1 MNKGGRS
8 VTVHASKPQVPI
20 CCRRKAGVVTLT
32 ASTAKGEQEASYEQF
47 HFPGEDLNRYFSAS
61 WITLLYALRG
71 RKNVDLVREAE
82 DRSWYAAN
90 EPKLRLQFLRIPPI
104 VGIEHGD
111 ELSPCH
117 GDSQVAGSSFA
128 EILGISDILDARI
141 FTRELRDDVRRIIY
155 GCIVDDNAFPILK
168 RLSLHAVNGIGQ
180 IMGIVVGCDHN
191 ADHWWSIRGT
201 GRRKNHGE

>member
-1 MNKGGRS
+1 MNNFIF
-8 VTVHASKPQVPI
+8 QVKTSIDISQP
-20 CCRRKAGVVTLT
+20 
-32 ASTAKGEQEASYEQF
+32 
-47 HFPGEDLNRYFSAS
+47 D

-117 GDSQVAGSSFA
+117 GVSQVAGSSFA

-141 FTRELRDDVRRIIY
+141 FTHELRDDVRRIIY
-155 GCIVDDNAFPILK
+155 GCIVDDDAFPILK